1 MRISRILTVCQAL
14 CWSWKKKILSPGF
27 CPVHGSHSGTQP
39 DGGSKLARCLHYY
52 LTKKVA

>member
-1 MRISRILTVCQAL
+1 MHISRILTVCQAL

-27 CPVHGSHSGTQP
+27 CPVHGSYSETQP
-39 DGGSKLARCLHYY
+39 DRGSTLARCLHYY